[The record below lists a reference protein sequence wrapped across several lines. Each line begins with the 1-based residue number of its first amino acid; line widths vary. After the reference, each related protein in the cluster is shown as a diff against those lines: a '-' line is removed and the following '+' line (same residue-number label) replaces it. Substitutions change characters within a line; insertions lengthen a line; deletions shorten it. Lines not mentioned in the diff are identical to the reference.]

1 MVEIKSFVFFDLET
15 TGIPQYE
22 HFRTKITELSMV
34 ACAREHLVESS
45 TDLPRVTHKLSL
57 CFNPLRMITLGSSQA
72 TGLYNDLL
80 EKESKFDANAGEM
93 VKLFLERLQKP
104 ICLVAHNGN
113 RFDFILLKQQLL
125 RIGVVLP
132 AELYCVDS
140 LPAFREIEADVERS
154 YFEHNEGLDSEIPEL
169 EYAALRVMEELEQ
182 ANDWMKERQKLNETT
197 PQSARMELKYK
208 QALRDYLSI
217 GPGERPSSTQ
227 EPSDEDDGSDG
238 CNSRRDVCGKS
249 RKRLFTSSFPD
260 DVEDVKPLP
269 SSQPVAIGKKRYNLS
284 ELYKRTT
291 GKELIN
297 AHRAEDDTLALMN
310 CAVVHGS
317 RFIRYAEANCV
328 AYEEMKSKF

>member
-57 CFNPLRMITLGSSQA
+57 CFNPLRMISLGSSQA

-113 RFDFILLKQQLL
+113 RFDFVLLKQHLI
-125 RIGVVLP
+125 RIGVLLP
-132 AELYCVDS
+132 ADLYCVDS
-140 LPAFREIEADVERS
+140 LPAFREIETDVERS

-169 EYAALRVMEELEQ
+169 EYKALRVMEELEQ
-182 ANDWMKERQKLNETT
+182 ANDWIKERQKLNETT
-197 PQSARMELKYK
+197 PQSGRMEQKYK
-208 QALRDYLSI
+208 QALRDYLTI
-217 GPGERPSSTQ
+217 TPGERSSSTQ
-227 EPSDEDDGSDG
+227 EPSDDEDGSDG
-238 CNSRRDVCGKS
+238 SVARKEICGKS
-249 RKRLFTSSFPD
+249 RKRLFISSTPD
-260 DVEDVKPLP
+260 DAEDAKPLP
-269 SSQPVAIGKKRYNLS
+269 SSPVAVGKKRYNLS
-284 ELYKRTT
+284 DLYKRTM

-310 CAVVHGS
+310 CAIVHGA
-317 RFIRYAEANCV
+317 RFIRYADSNCI